1 MALFACVHP
10 IFGKEK
16 IMAGNLTR
24 FDPIRDMMRFDPFRS
39 MEDFM
44 KEFSISPALRG
55 FEPERRI
62 RLDVTETDQAYMV
75 KADMPGMKKEDIKIS
90 IDGNVVSI
98 NATMKEE
105 KEQTTGNTVYSERY
119 SGEQFRSF
127 SLPQD
132 VDEAKAE
139 AKYQDGVLHL
149 TLPKKPG
156 GSTKQITIQ

>member
-1 MALFACVHP
+1 
-10 IFGKEK
+10 
-16 IMAGNLTR
+16 MAGNLTR
-24 FDPIRDMMRFDPFRS
+24 FDPFRDIMRLDPFRN
-39 MEDFM
+39 MEDFI
-44 KEFSISPALRG
+44 KEFSISPALRSL
-55 FEPERRI
+55 ESERRI
-62 RLDVTETDQAYMV
+62 RVDVTETDQAYMV

-98 NATMKEE
+98 SAAMKEE
-105 KEQTTGNTVYSERY
+105 KEQTTGNMMYSERY

-132 VDEAKAE
+132 VDESKAD

-156 GSTKQITIQ
+156 GTMKQITIQ